1 MNKKSEKSPFWRL
14 CGPLLL
20 FWLIEYATSFI
31 VELIA
36 MIPHL
41 GEVIDYSAITSGMT
55 QDEFTKLTLDAAE
68 KMYGI
73 VMAYQVQITT
83 IAALCTVPLTLAL
96 FLKDRKKERELGIP
110 RNKKAESWRYVE
122 LLALGAALCI
132 GLNALSIMS
141 NLALASDTYQTVS
154 NTFYSASFPVQVI
167 CLGILVPITEE
178 LMFRGVL
185 FNRYRERGGFFR
197 AAVCSSILFSLTH
210 GNMVQFLY
218 AMILGMFLAYAYE
231 KFGSLKAPIFL
242 HIAAN
247 MTSLIVTKADGF
259 TWLAGDAMRLGIA
272 AIVGAFVSSV
282 MFVLIQWIDEKPEG
296 MNGGQNGGGEPPIT
310 PDMFR

>member
-1 MNKKSEKSPFWRL
+1 MNKNPGKSSFWRL

-20 FWLIEYATSFI
+20 FWLIEYAASFV
-31 VELIA
+31 VELIT

-41 GEVIDYSAITSGMT
+41 GEVIDYSAIASGLT
-55 QDEFTKLTLDAAE
+55 QDEFANLMLDATE
-68 KMYGI
+68 KMYEI
-73 VMAYQVQITT
+73 VMEYQVQIVT
-83 IAALCTVPLTLAL
+83 IAALCTIPLTLTL

-110 RNKKAESWRYVE
+110 RNKKAKGWRYVQ

-185 FNRYRERGGFFR
+185 FNRYRENGSFFR

-218 AMILGMFLAYAYE
+218 AMILGMFFAYAYE
-231 KFGSLKAPIFL
+231 KFGSIKAPMFL

-247 MTSLIVTKADGF
+247 MTSLILTKADGF
-259 TWLAGDAMRLGIA
+259 TWLSGDAMRLGIA
-272 AIVGAFVSSV
+272 AIAGAFVSSV
-282 MFVLIQWIDEKPEG
+282 MFVLIQRIDEKPEG
-296 MNGGQNGGGEPPIT
+296 MTGGQNGEGEPPIT